1 MRQHELKK
9 INKENLKK
17 DSISA
22 ENLKNI
28 TDSEGDSYYHLYDIK
43 GYEKNN
49 GIPVIVI
56 ENVHAK
62 NEEDALNQY
71 VHIHPNLKLFAT
83 KRETP

>member
-9 INKENLKK
+9 INK
-17 DSISA
+17 

-71 VHIHPNLKLFAT
+71 VHIHPNLKLSVV